1 MDLTSLHDKI
11 QLEISQGS
19 RALQKLDGQTITELN
34 QALVSSEGEKLSQV
48 ILIANHLSHSER
60 SLSHALIYLLKKD
73 LPIKDTI
80 ILLNAARLHV
90 IDGAFKAGERLSL
103 EFLEVLRLK
112 LYHKRP
118 EVREWALRIVDQCGS
133 QSIVFRGDLARIKP
147 RPWQFFKAE
156 WRVVLEL
163 ITFIERKWQAHERPS
178 TKNP

>member
-1 MDLTSLHDKI
+1 MDLKQVFEKI
-11 QLEISQGS
+11 QSEISQGS
-19 RALQKLDGQTITELN
+19 RALQKLDSQTLKDLN
-34 QALVSSEGEKLSQV
+34 QALASSEGDELSQL
-48 ILIANHLSHSER
+48 IFIANHLSHSER
-60 SLSHALIYLLKKD
+60 NLTEALVSLLKKD
-73 LPIKDTI
+73 LPVKDTI

-103 EFLEVLRLK
+103 EFLEVLRGK

-133 QSIVFRGDLARIKP
+133 QSIVFRADLAKIKP

-163 ITFIERKWQAHERPS
+163 ITFIERKWQAYERPP